1 MSYKLNKLIIE
12 RVGTT
17 SSAIMRTN
25 HIISQQIYPNRPHKF
40 LWGKLFEIEELC
52 EGNIKS
58 LPKNVVKPESI
69 KIQYDENNTKLN
81 NCKSSNIFDK
91 TSTFNCDQSKIKIP
105 IINASH
111 ETLAYYN
118 CLLLNFTD
126 IFIFNSNRNNPFTLF
141 EMFIGKDYVKNYI
154 MQENLGGGI
163 YLEYHDNPHFH
174 APSTKSSAGF
184 LTLGKKTE
192 ENNIEITGFRVPYGR
207 GIFMPGGVY
216 HNDCFLTGHWNVI
229 YDDSNN
235 YLTGLLKTKSNEMVE
250 FLY

>member
-1 MSYKLNKLIIE
+1 MTSNLNKLIIE
-12 RVGTT
+12 RIGIT
-17 SSAIMRTN
+17 SNAIMKTN
-25 HIISQQIYPNRPHKF
+25 HIISHQIFPNRPYKF
-40 LWGKLFEIEELC
+40 LWSNLLEIEELC
-52 EGNIKS
+52 EGNIKTIS
-58 LPKNVVKPESI
+58 KDIIKPESI
-69 KIQYDENNTKLN
+69 EINYEMNEVKLN
-81 NCKSSNIFDK
+81 NCKSSNIFNK
-91 TSTFNCDQSKIKIP
+91 TSTFVCNQQKIKIP

-126 IFIFNSNRNNPFTLF
+126 IFIFNSSYTKPHTLF

-154 MQENLGGGI
+154 MQENYGGGI

-174 APSTKSSAGF
+174 APSNNKSAGF

-192 ENNIEITGFRVPYGR
+192 SNKIEITGFRIPYGR
-207 GIFMPGGVY
+207 GVFMPEGVY

-229 YDDSNN
+229 YDNSNN
-235 YLTGLLKTKSNEMVE
+235 YLTGLLKTKSNKMVE